1 MVAGASCALLLPLL
15 FPLLTGRIF
24 TKDDLAALHLPFRF
38 LYQQALQSGDF
49 LLWTPAYHAGF
60 FLHGAGEAAL
70 THPLHLLLYR
80 WLPLGVAFNLEI
92 ACTYVFMFGGAA
104 LLLRS
109 LGLST
114 AAAGLGA
121 MLTAFSGFT
130 IYNLMHVN
138 HIATLAHAPW
148 LLYCCHAILTGRMR
162 PSRGVPLA
170 TLITGSQLLSGNP
183 QYVWITLVAVLFLC
197 ACLVDRQRWGR
208 FGWLAAG
215 AVLGGCIGAVQ
226 LLPAIEFYN
235 DSTRAA
241 FSPEQ
246 ATSFSLSPLNLIQL
260 WAPFAFEFRVA
271 APPGEAFIIHEFV
284 VYNGALC
291 TLALGWLAIR
301 WRELTQRRLVVLFL
315 VFGGLALWLAFG
327 RHGGLYTLLAQL
339 PGLRGIRAPARHIA
353 LFQFAL
359 AGLAALAFDDMLT
372 MLRRGIRIDARRLW
386 PLAVPVVLAVIS
398 IVVAASLSGSAWA
411 SAHDLRLSP
420 FLRAAP
426 WSVPLVISAGLMAA
440 IARGRAVALPLL
452 LAVAVLDLGA
462 WGYSY
467 AYRWGPLESIASLKQ
482 QAQVP
487 PGANAGDMIPPVT
500 GGRDYLAILRGLR
513 LINGYTG
520 LYPRSAVDFGT
531 PTGERLYGLR
541 WRGDGDRW
549 EAVTDALP
557 RARLLTSATVAPINT
572 INVETTA
579 VVEEPVALSGTP
591 GSARVVSDRA
601 GHIDVETT
609 GTGRQLLVLTER
621 FHRGWRTRI
630 DGGPATP
637 IAVYHDFLGQV
648 VDGGTHRIEFEFWPE
663 SFAIGLRVAI
673 GGLLVMAFVA
683 VILDRIERRRLNVN
697 QF

>member
-1 MVAGASCALLLPLL
+1 MGAASCALLLPLL
-15 FPLLTGRIF
+15 FPLLTGRVF

-60 FLHGAGEAAL
+60 FLHGAGEAAM

-92 ACTYVFMFGGAA
+92 ACTYVFLFSGAA

-109 LGLST
+109 LGLSP

-121 MLTAFSGFT
+121 MLTTFSGFT

-148 LLYCCHAILTGRMR
+148 LLYCCHAMLTGRMR
-162 PSRGVPLA
+162 PSRGLPLA

-197 ACLVDRQRWGR
+197 ACLFELQRWKL
-208 FGWLAAG
+208 FAFLAIG
-215 AVLGGCIGAVQ
+215 AVLGGCIGAMQ

-235 DSTRAA
+235 DSTRAV
-241 FSPEQ
+241 FSAEQ

-260 WAPFAFEFRVA
+260 WAPFAFEFRIA
-271 APPGEAFIIHEFV
+271 SPPGEAFIIHEFV

-291 TLALGWLAIR
+291 TLSLAWLAIR
-301 WRELTQRRLVVLFL
+301 WRELTQRRLVVLVL
-315 VFGGLALWLAFG
+315 AFGALALWLAFG

-339 PGLRGIRAPARHIA
+339 PGLRGIRAPSRHIA

-359 AGLAALAFDDMLT
+359 AALAAIAFDDMLT
-372 MLRRGIRIDARRLW
+372 MLRRDIRVETRRLW

-398 IVVAASLSGSAWA
+398 IAVAASLSGSTWA
-411 SAHDLRLSP
+411 AAHDLRFST

-426 WSVPLVISAGLMAA
+426 WSVPLVISAALMAA
-440 IARGRAVALPLL
+440 IARGRAAALPILV
-452 LAVAVLDLGA
+452 AVAALDLGA

-467 AYRWGPLESIASLKQ
+467 AYRWGPLESIAALQ
-482 QAQVP
+482 QEAQVP
-487 PGANAGDMIPPVT
+487 AEAKAGDMIPPVA

-513 LINGYTG
+513 LLNGYTG
-520 LYPRSAVDFGT
+520 LYPRSSLDFSK
-531 PTGERLYGLR
+531 PEIERIYGLR

-549 EAVTDALP
+549 EAVPNALP

-572 INVETTA
+572 IDVGTTA
-579 VVEEPVALSGTP
+579 VVNEPLSLSGTP
-591 GSARVVSDRA
+591 GSTRMVTDRP
-601 GHIDVETT
+601 GHISVETAS
-609 GTGRQLLVLTER
+609 TGRQLLVLTER

-637 IAVYHDFLGQV
+637 IAVYQDFLGQV
-648 VDGGTHRIEFEFWPE
+648 VDEGTHRIEFEFWPE
-663 SFAIGLRVAI
+663 SFALGLRVAI
-673 GGLLVMAFVA
+673 GGLLVMVLTT
-683 VILDRIERRRLNVN
+683 VVLDRSERRAQRLG
-697 QF
+697 